1 MQQQHHRF
9 KSSHQGQKPVRHASF
24 HEVVE
29 QNKNAH
35 LAKEEPK
42 KMSKYASALAIF
54 ACVVTVAVAS
64 MTGVSNPL
72 SSAEASQ
79 VVLSADSVRMASIA
93 QKADALEHAIER
105 LQNNEVMQQ
114 YLIAIDN
121 DPAMN
126 AVYDNLKMKLDDNG
140 VLIRISESNQ
150 KKLILAVAGYIGA
163 SQEAGRS
170 VEEMEKEFTVDF
182 FNKLSPSGSSTVNA
196 IAAPAAKQIF
206 DGLKK
211 EEIGKI
217 APELPTRV
225 LSLGFDNS
233 QKELS
238 MS

>member
-9 KSSHQGQKPVRHASF
+9 KSSHQGQRPARHASF
-24 HEVVE
+24 HEVAE

-35 LAKEEPK
+35 IAKEEPK

-54 ACVVTVAVAS
+54 SCVITVAVAS
-64 MTGVSNPL
+64 MTGVTNPL

-79 VVLSADSVRMASIA
+79 VVLSADSVRMASVA

-126 AVYDNLKMKLDDNG
+126 VVYDNLKMKLDDEG
-140 VLIRISESNQ
+140 VLIRVSESNQ
-150 KKLILAVAGYIGA
+150 KKLVLAVASYIGA

-170 VEEMEKEFTVDF
+170 VKEMEKEFTDDF
-182 FNKLSPSGSSTVNA
+182 FDKLSPSDSPSVNA
-196 IAAPAAKQIF
+196 ILRPAAEQVF
-206 DGLKK
+206 NALKN
-211 EEIGKI
+211 EKI
-217 APELPTRV
+217 APELQSRA
-225 LSLGFDNS
+225 LGLGFDNS